1 MLKQLF
7 TKLFHKDDKPETFDF
22 IAEPGEEYIDL
33 SNMIDVYYKMVY
45 DYTPNDPK
53 NTLF

>member
-22 IAEPGEEYIDL
+22 IAEPGEEYIPVQHGGCIL
-33 SNMIDVYYKMVY
+33 QNGV
-45 DYTPNDPK
+45 
-53 NTLF
+53 